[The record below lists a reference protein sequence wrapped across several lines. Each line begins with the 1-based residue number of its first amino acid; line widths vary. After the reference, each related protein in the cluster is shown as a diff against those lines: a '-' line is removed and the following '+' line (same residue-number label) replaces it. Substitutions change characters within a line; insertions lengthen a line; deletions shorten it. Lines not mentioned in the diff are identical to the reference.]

1 MIDDGDGEISL
12 QEFLY
17 GARQGFIYFVLIKL
31 TFLFFHQEGGGI
43 GTFSPQILAKKV
55 TRHVQPWGKPP
66 QASPRLRHQH
76 RRGRSHGHL
85 AAHRSQNGG
94 RQGRQLA
101 FDVRE
106 LSATKREP
114 LKGKESYLPP

>member
-17 GARQGFIYFVLIKL
+17 GARQGFFKQLFSHQIDIFV
-31 TFLFFHQEGGGI
+31 FHQEGGSI

-55 TRHVQPWGKPP
+55 TRRVQPREKPP

-101 FDVRE
+101 FDVKE
-106 LSATKREP
+106 LSATKENH
-114 LKGKESYLPP
+114 